1 MNREAL
7 YTILYP
13 FMSETLGLH
22 GYEKETFAVIFGFW
36 FKAGEKPVRA
46 SLSTIQKITGG
57 TRPAIVK
64 AITLLIKDSFI
75 KAEKRPGK
83 PTLYSV
89 ILAPE
94 ILTEFKANYRPRPV
108 APVNRQES
116 NSLTTTGS
124 PAKLQN
130 KGNARY
136 QNDTTLH
143 VRRLEDITTGGL
155 PEAK

>member
-1 MNREAL
+1 MSKEVL

-13 FMSETLGLH
+13 FMSEALGLH

-36 FKAGEKPVRA
+36 IKTGERPVRA
-46 SLSTIQKITGG
+46 SLSVIQKITGG
-57 TRPAIVK
+57 TRPAISR
-64 AITLLIKDSFI
+64 AIAVLQNKKLIT
-75 KAEKRPGK
+75 AEKRPGK